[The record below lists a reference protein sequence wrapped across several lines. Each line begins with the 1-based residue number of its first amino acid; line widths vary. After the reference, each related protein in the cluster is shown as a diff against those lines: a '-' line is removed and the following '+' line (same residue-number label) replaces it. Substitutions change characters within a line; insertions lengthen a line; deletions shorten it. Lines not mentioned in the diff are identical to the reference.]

1 MLGGILPI
9 LWPQE
14 RGLVSVLLAI
24 CLPLILWP
32 NLGCRRGRE
41 AEVGESVAQREAE
54 RAEGP
59 TPRELEAGSDPPQRV
74 VYTRLRPSGLA
85 FSPDGK
91 RIAVASG
98 RWNTRGEI
106 QLWDV
111 ASRKLAATA
120 RERRGVASVAFSP
133 DTARVASCGWDGLVK
148 IRDVATLEVTVT
160 IPLESV
166 ARLAF
171 SPDGKTLATG
181 SQGGSS
187 DGPPGGKV
195 ELWDAASGSK
205 AGQCEGVLSL
215 VRCVG
220 FSPDGALIAAASD
233 LHLPDRAGR
242 LPDWDVV
249 FWEAKTG
256 KRTRVLTVNE
266 WPVVSLAFSPDG
278 KVLATGGRRMLRLW
292 EVASGKLKATLEVP
306 EEGGWVG
313 HVAFSPDGKMLATG
327 GGHSALR
334 LWDAATGALLASSG
348 KDTEGPDGLAFSRG
362 GETLVT
368 VHREGGLRQWDTAAP
383 PQSGVLIPSAVL
395 LDPQGPFDKPRPVET
410 AAMSAR
416 LVYYFRERFE
426 PESFRF
432 VGGANPIPG
441 EKVEE
446 GLRFTIPEGGEIGY
460 CGVDP
465 KIVVRGDFQITAGF
479 AIRDLPR
486 PKQGYGAGLKIHI
499 EDSRKDQAAIQR
511 LNRQRE
517 GHVFL
522 AYRGEL
528 QRDGTREH
536 LVASRKTE
544 AKSGWL
550 RLRRDGTTL
559 RHLVAEAESD
569 HFTQI
574 CESEYPADD
583 VVTLHFAVQTG
594 GAATG
599 VDVVWTY
606 LDVQAEKL
614 PKRSTQ

>member
-1 MLGGILPI
+1 
-9 LWPQE
+9 
-14 RGLVSVLLAI
+14 VLLAI

-32 NLGCRRGRE
+32 NLGCRQRRE
-41 AEVGESVAQREAE
+41 AEVAESVPQREADV
-54 RAEGP
+54 AESVPLRKSETASG
-59 TPRELEAGSDPPQRV
+59 PPQRV
-74 VYTRLRPSGLA
+74 VYTPLRASSVA

-91 RIAVASG
+91 RIAVARG
-98 RWNTRGEI
+98 RWNTRGEL

-111 ASRKLAATA
+111 ASRELSATV

-133 DTARVASCGWDGLVK
+133 DASRVASCGWDRLVK
-148 IRDVATLEVTVT
+148 IRDVASLEMTMT

-181 SQGGSS
+181 RERGDSDESAGGE
-187 DGPPGGKV
+187 V
-195 ELWDAASGSK
+195 ELWDAASGNRRL
-205 AGQCEGVLSL
+205 QCEGGMSFA
-215 VRCVG
+215 RCVA
-220 FSPDGALIAAASD
+220 FSPDGALVAAGGD
-233 LHLPDRAGR
+233 IRPPERNWELPT
-242 LPDWDVV
+242 WDVV
-249 FWEAKTG
+249 CWDAKTG
-256 KRTRVLTVNE
+256 KKTLVLKGHE
-266 WPVVSLAFSPDG
+266 MPVVSLAFSPDG
-278 KVLATGGRRMLRLW
+278 KTLATGGDRMPRLW
-292 EVASGKLKATLEVP
+292 EVASGELKTRLELT
-306 EEGGWVG
+306 EGWSIY
-313 HVAFSPDGKMLATG
+313 VAFSPDGKTLATAG
-327 GGHSALR
+327 GDGRLR
-334 LWDAATGALLASSG
+334 LCDAATSTLLASSARVA
-348 KDTEGPDGLAFSRG
+348 EGLGVLAFSPG

-368 VHREGGLRQWDTAAP
+368 VGSYAGLRLWDTAAP
-383 PQSGVLIPSAVL
+383 PQSGVLTHAVVL
-395 LDPQGPFDKPRPVET
+395 WGPEGPFGKPRPVET
-410 AAMSAR
+410 AGMSAR
-416 LVYYFRERFE
+416 LVHDLRERFE

-460 CGVDP
+460 CGVAP
-465 KIVVRGDFQITAGF
+465 KIVVKGDFQITAGF
-479 AIRDLPR
+479 TIRDLPR

-536 LVASRKTE
+536 LVANRKTE
-544 AKSGWL
+544 ATSGWL

-559 RHLVAEAESD
+559 RYLVAEAGSD